1 MFTVGRAD
9 IQTNML
15 LYIVINIIIGASIKK
30 WDIQR
35 VWWTLLGLAKVSG
48 EVIIS
53 EPNIVGPV
61 RSIAIKG

>member
-1 MFTVGRAD
+1 MYQALCKELGKMSWLRNSLYLNMFTVGRAD

-35 VWWTLLGLAKVSG
+35 V
-48 EVIIS
+48 
-53 EPNIVGPV
+53 
-61 RSIAIKG
+61 